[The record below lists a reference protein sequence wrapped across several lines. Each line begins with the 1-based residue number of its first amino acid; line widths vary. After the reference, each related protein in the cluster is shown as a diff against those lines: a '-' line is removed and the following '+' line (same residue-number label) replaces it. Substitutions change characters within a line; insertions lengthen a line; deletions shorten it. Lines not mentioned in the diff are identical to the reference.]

1 MTCSDIPLAELAA
14 EFSTT
19 DPPRLIGYHVVVGG
33 RAVALLTLEELALA
47 GFSPTHDVQ
56 SFEVADEVKAGSI
69 LFLHRSDGMLHHD
82 PGEGATPI
90 GVTTRDLAPH
100 SVIRP
105 SFDGFILLDGQFN
118 LTEKELAMLTSRQ
131 AAQ

>member
-1 MTCSDIPLAELAA
+1 MNGSDIPVAELVA

-56 SFEVADEVKAGSI
+56 FFDDEVKAGSI
-69 LFLHRSDGMLHHD
+69 LFLHRNDGMLHHEL
-82 PGEGATPI
+82 GEGATPI
-90 GVTTRDLAPH
+90 GVTTWDLAPH
-100 SVIRP
+100 SVVRP
-105 SFDGFILLDGQFN
+105 SLDGFVLLDGQFN
-118 LTEKELAMLTSRQ
+118 LTEEELAILTGRQ

>member
-100 SVIRP
+100 SVVRP

-118 LTEKELAMLTSRQ
+118 LTEEELAMLTSRQ

>member
-1 MTCSDIPLAELAA
+1 M
-14 EFSTT
+14 
-19 DPPRLIGYHVVVGG
+19 RQLIGYHVVVGG
-33 RAVALLTLEELALA
+33 RAAALLTLEELALA
-47 GFSPTHDVQ
+47 GFSSTHDVQ

-90 GVTTRDLAPH
+90 GVTASDLAPL

-105 SFDGFILLDGQFN
+105 SFDGFILLEGQFN
-118 LTEKELAMLTSRQ
+118 LTEKELAMLTGK

>member
-1 MTCSDIPLAELAA
+1 MIATNCFIQ
-14 EFSTT
+14 
-19 DPPRLIGYHVVVGG
+19 PPPYGNARYFKRQLIGYHVVVGG
-33 RAVALLTLEELALA
+33 RAVALLTLDKLALA

-118 LTEKELAMLTSRQ
+118 LTEKELAMLTGK